1 MNNLLTE
8 GRYDKVTSELTK
20 ELARAVMQGKK
31 RLQTRIVVLKRTFV
45 DISVYFKYQEEW
57 DWQSFPL
64 VYGGTY
70 GNPKEIR
77 KNFKNTRIVL
87 HIEVPKDLD
96 YRKEEMA
103 MLVPEMKNIIRH
115 EIEHVLQQRLTDRQ
129 REGFFSKHRR
139 YPQDIEYWEYF
150 VEPYEVEAYVR
161 GLYKKARTLQQP
173 LNVLFDEFWKY
184 FQGVGVHPDEIA
196 EIKKQWTAYALKHL
210 PQTPTRKFG
219 YRDENLPPVEPTTPE
234 ITESQRVMG
243 FKLKSMGPKVNCI
256 INFEAPDAG
265 NIKFKLRDLLDDLS
279 VDVNSVL
286 GGGGRYNSYSLD
298 LNLYDEKE
306 ARSIVNDLTLKL
318 MLSNIRISD
327 VTIKF
332 KEPKINE
339 AIDHDLKIEVG
350 GKVRMSDEYRKNM
363 SITGLA
369 AHVDRYGDRIGE
381 VIDIKDNDVAV
392 KWEDSNKGNF
402 VKMNF
407 WYKMDDLVPYEN
419 YADYYMP
426 EIFDI

>member
-1 MNNLLTE
+1 MNNLLAE

-184 FQGVGVHPDEIA
+184 HP
-196 EIKKQWTAYALKHL
+196 
-210 PQTPTRKFG
+210 
-219 YRDENLPPVEPTTPE
+219 
-234 ITESQRVMG
+234 
-243 FKLKSMGPKVNCI
+243 
-256 INFEAPDAG
+256 
-265 NIKFKLRDLLDDLS
+265 
-279 VDVNSVL
+279 
-286 GGGGRYNSYSLD
+286 RY
-298 LNLYDEKE
+298 K
-306 ARSIVNDLTLKL
+306 
-318 MLSNIRISD
+318 
-327 VTIKF
+327 
-332 KEPKINE
+332 
-339 AIDHDLKIEVG
+339 
-350 GKVRMSDEYRKNM
+350 
-363 SITGLA
+363 
-369 AHVDRYGDRIGE
+369 E
-381 VIDIKDNDVAV
+381 VINVPDIHHRPSGTAFTTAWKECSTQMSRVYKNVLDVIELQERL
-392 KWEDSNKGNF
+392 KW
-402 VKMNF
+402 
-407 WYKMDDLVPYEN
+407 
-419 YADYYMP
+419 
-426 EIFDI
+426 